1 MGNTNNDKIK
11 KKKISVANFV
21 TQKKIEIDES
31 NKNIN

>member
-1 MGNTNNDKIK
+1 MGNTNKDKIK
-11 KKKISVANFV
+11 KKIISVANFV